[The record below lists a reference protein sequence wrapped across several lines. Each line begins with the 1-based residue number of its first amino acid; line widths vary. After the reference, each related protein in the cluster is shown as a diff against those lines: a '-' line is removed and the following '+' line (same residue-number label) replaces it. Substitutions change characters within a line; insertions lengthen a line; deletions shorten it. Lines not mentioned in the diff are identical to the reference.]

1 MSEIEKKWRDATK
14 LRYIFKILK
23 ANNITELEV
32 AYDGNSDDGRMNF
45 SSAIGD
51 FNKVQEIMRYNEV
64 SPNTFLDEPTPFSAT
79 SIESNV
85 TYSRGFAETSRTLP
99 KSCQS
104 PDGQAATLADV
115 IWESVYSIF
124 RFKNI
129 VWCAG
134 RGNKGCLKFNS
145 LENKVKIKYLK
156 YVESHDEI
164 IF

>member
-1 MSEIEKKWRDATK
+1 MSELEKKWRDATK

-64 SPNTFLDEPTPFSAT
+64 SPNTFLDEPTPFSA

-85 TYSRGFAETSRTLP
+85 TFSRGFAETS
-99 KSCQS
+99 QS

-129 VWCAG
+129 VWCVG
-134 RGNKGCLKFNS
+134 RGNRGCLKFNS

-156 YVESHDEI
+156 YVESYDEI